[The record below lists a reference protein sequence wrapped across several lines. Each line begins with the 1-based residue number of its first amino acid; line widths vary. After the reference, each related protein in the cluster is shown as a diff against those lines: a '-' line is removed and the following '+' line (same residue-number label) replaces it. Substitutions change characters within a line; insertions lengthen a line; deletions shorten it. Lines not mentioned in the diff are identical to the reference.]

1 MNIHRTNKVPSV
13 NPYKVQQNHSQKHEE
28 QQPTKPKDRVDIS
41 KVAKQMQVESPVTAA
56 RMEKVEALRKQV
68 EAGEYQV
75 DHKTVAKNLL
85 SYWLDLGS
93 ITKRD

>member
-1 MNIHRTNKVPSV
+1 M
-13 NPYKVQQNHSQKHEE
+13 NPYKIQQNHQQKHEE
-28 QQPTKPKDRVDIS
+28 QQSAKPTDRVDIS
-41 KVAKQMQVESPVTAA
+41 KAAKQMQIESPVTAE

-75 DHKTVAKNLL
+75 NHMAVAKNLL

-93 ITKRD
+93 IKKRD